1 MVPMADSFPRSLAC
15 NNGSQTNGDNHFVL
29 VRLDLQSQVEAEA
42 ILQATEDLN
51 HAFGEDGLAAGA
63 QVATSLKALGYVR
76 ETVLISSNKTTRV
89 RLPNKR
95 MQQTR
100 VRDALVAI

>member
-42 ILQATEDLN
+42 ILKATEDLN

-76 ETVLISSNKTTRV
+76 VDGFNIVEQNDPS
-89 RLPNKR
+89 P
-95 MQQTR
+95 
-100 VRDALVAI
+100 VAKQAHAADSC